1 MRLLVANLVVFA
13 AMEMFD
19 LKRQLV
25 VQGDGVSWSVPHDMV
40 KTVDGVE
47 FVKLQPSRNYGFVKL
62 VKGKQSTASDSL
74 SNAKGYLTLQQLRS
88 NFGLEASDAAASLF
102 DVDEQQAKKKKKL
115 AKKHAKDEVTVLPI
129 QLDGVIVKILSAA
142 HPAESVWVEASSL
155 SISTAIDF
163 IRRNGLEVEE
173 AAAEVAALAPGE
185 FKMGGGRV
193 ATKVDGRLKYVKKN

>member
-1 MRLLVANLVVFA
+1 M
-13 AMEMFD
+13 
-19 LKRQLV
+19 
-25 VQGDGVSWSVPHDMV
+25 S
-40 KTVDGVE
+40 
-47 FVKLQPSRNYGFVKL
+47 
-62 VKGKQSTASDSL
+62 
-74 SNAKGYLTLQQLRS
+74 
-88 NFGLEASDAAASLF
+88 
-102 DVDEQQAKKKKKL
+102 QAKKPKKL
-115 AKKHAKDEVTVLPI
+115 AKKRGKDEVTVLPI
-129 QLDGVIVKILSAA
+129 QLDGAIVKILSAA